1 MLKTLAFLTLVLA
14 VGAQVPKHTKKSR
27 KSSKPSAATASPA
40 PGATPSPS
48 AVTPDGFMVVRTA
61 DCVLVLKGQLL
72 RQISVFSA
80 REKISREPLP
90 GGAHDE
96 KNTMPTPSR
105 GTINGHTLEHFDYE
119 LPGTLTEEVEPKG
132 TRVRFRF
139 TPGKDVNAGAAQ
151 AKLHLEDQTKG
162 PAFPPTV
169 VDAIEVLGADPFLFE
184 AAARGQQLVPV
195 SGMVILK
202 GQLQNAPSTPLVS
215 MKAPLGPPVF
225 SYPLP
230 AQTPAQDGASRA
242 SLQFVG
248 ISLWAWPNS
257 RNSFTADS
265 TIIYGAPG
273 SQGRITGS
281 VNVTFRVGATR

>member
-14 VGAQVPKHTKKSR
+14 VGAQVPKHAKKSR
-27 KSSKPSAATASPA
+27 KSSKPSAAAASPA
-40 PGATPSPS
+40 LGATPSPS
-48 AVTPDGFMVVRTA
+48 AVTPDGFMVIRTA
-61 DCVLVLKGQLL
+61 DCVLALKGQLV
-72 RQISVFSA
+72 RQMSMFPA
-80 REKISREPLP
+80 RGKPSQQSKP
-90 GGAHDE
+90 GDASEE
-96 KNTMPTPSR
+96 KNPIATSSR
-105 GTINGHTLEHFDYE
+105 GAINGHTLEHFDYE
-119 LPGTLTEEVEPKG
+119 LPGTIAEEVEPKG

-169 VDAIEVLGADPFLFE
+169 VDAIEVLGADPFVFE

-202 GQLQNAPSTPLVS
+202 GQLQNAPSAPLVS
-215 MKAPLGPPVF
+215 MKAPLGPPVY

-230 AQTPAQDGASRA
+230 SQPLAQDGSSRA

>member
-14 VGAQVPKHTKKSR
+14 VGAQVPKPAKKSR
-27 KSSKPSAATASPA
+27 KSSKPSAVAVPPA
-40 PGATPSPS
+40 MRATPSPS
-48 AVTPDGFMVVRTA
+48 AVSPDGFKVVRTA
-61 DCVLVLKGQLL
+61 DCVLVLKGQLV
-72 RQISVFSA
+72 RQISMFSA
-80 REKISREPLP
+80 REKTSQQAKP
-90 GGAHDE
+90 GDATEE
-96 KNTMPTPSR
+96 KNLLPASSR
-105 GTINGHTLEHFDYE
+105 GAIHGHTLEHFDYE
-119 LPGTLTEEVEPKG
+119 LPGTLAEEVEPKG

-169 VDAIEVLGADPFLFE
+169 VDAIEVLGADPFVFE

-202 GQLQNAPSTPLVS
+202 GQLQNTASTPLVS
-215 MKAPLGPPVF
+215 MKAPLGPPVI

-230 AQTPAQDGASRA
+230 APPPAQGGASRA

-257 RNSFTADS
+257 KAAFTADS
-265 TIIYGAPG
+265 TIVYGTPG
-273 SQGRITGS
+273 SQVRITGS